1 MVKKS
6 FSKAIVSSKSLSN
19 DKEDLMVVFMLSNIK
34 DIFKV
39 RGSASAHSVPVIR
52 RQFWIF
58 FFLLQVPR
66 ALHKDVSEKLASLA
80 EGKPADVMGK

>member
-6 FSKAIVSSKSLSN
+6 FSKAIINNKSLSN

-39 RGSASAHSVPVIR
+39 KGSASAHTVPAICC
-52 RQFWIF
+52 QF
-58 FFLLQVPR
+58 
-66 ALHKDVSEKLASLA
+66 
-80 EGKPADVMGK
+80 